1 MVTPALRDD
10 FMGKVRSP
18 GVNGAELMG
27 AIAAMIGADIG
38 TKLLT
43 ASIFDME
50 RDQMSRV
57 YSDNLEAYPLAGIKP
72 IPESKWT
79 DVVLR
84 QHMVYAA
91 LTIEEVAEIFF
102 DWRLI
107 QSLGCESS
115 ANIPVVVA
123 GKAIG
128 AFNLLHETGYYTAE
142 RLAPVGAILPYATI
156 AFQFLLGEHN
166 HAIQSGAEA
175 LQRD

>member
-1 MVTPALRDD
+1 MVAPAFPDD
-10 FMGKVRSP
+10 FMHLVRRAD
-18 GVNGAELMG
+18 VTGAQLME
-27 AIAAMIGADIG
+27 AVAAMIRADIG

-43 ASIFDME
+43 ASLFDMDRGE
-50 RDQMSRV
+50 MSRV
-57 YSDNLEAYPLAGIKP
+57 YSDNLDAYPLAGIKP
-72 IPESKWT
+72 IPDSKWT
-79 DVVLR
+79 DIVLK

-128 AFNLLHETGYYTAE
+128 AFNLLHEAGYYSAE

-156 AFQFLLGEHN
+156 AFQFL
-166 HAIQSGAEA
+166 AGAPSDA
-175 LQRD
+175 